1 MCSINENK
9 PTKKRKASDHLDNQD
24 EQHVES
30 GTQSNNAESSS
41 KKQHLAS
48 QLSVPTTDSLSNLLV
63 QGLQSSDEKLI
74 NDVVNKKESVIESTI
89 QNLPNAYVEP
99 LFNFL
104 QKALYEQGEN
114 VNYVVCLRK
123 LFQSK
128 ISQILNVS
136 ILFCLKFT

>member
-1 MCSINENK
+1 MCSISESK
-9 PTKKRKASDHLDNQD
+9 PTKKRKASDHLDDQD
-24 EQHVES
+24 EQPES
-30 GTQSNNAESSS
+30 NLQRNSAESS
-41 KKQHLAS
+41 KRQHLA
-48 QLSVPTTDSLSNLLV
+48 VPTSDSLSNLLV

-89 QNLPNAYVEP
+89 DNLPNAYVEP

-128 ISQILNVS
+128 ISQVLNVS
-136 ILFCLKFT
+136 IRRPDEIQSPEP